1 MPGAETSGTPF
12 ARSYVV
18 MVANGPKLEEINVL
32 ASAANWAWPKA
43 LCDIFQPRDVNLLVA
58 RTAREFVN
66 VIESRRIHTTIVDMD
81 SERCDGLSTVKVIRI
96 SYPRMPCILLTS
108 GANEAVLN
116 RALQLGV
123 FSVIDKPV
131 DIAILRR
138 QLNRLFMRN

>member
-1 MPGAETSGTPF
+1 
-12 ARSYVV
+12 
-18 MVANGPKLEEINVL
+18 MVANGPQLEEINVL

-43 LCDIFQPRDVNLLVA
+43 LSDIFRPREVNLLVA
-58 RTAREFVN
+58 RTAHEFVN

-81 SERCDGLSTVKVIRI
+81 SERSEGLATVKVIRI

-131 DIAILRR
+131 DMAILRR
-138 QLNRLFMRN
+138 QLNRIFMRNYDSDIFK